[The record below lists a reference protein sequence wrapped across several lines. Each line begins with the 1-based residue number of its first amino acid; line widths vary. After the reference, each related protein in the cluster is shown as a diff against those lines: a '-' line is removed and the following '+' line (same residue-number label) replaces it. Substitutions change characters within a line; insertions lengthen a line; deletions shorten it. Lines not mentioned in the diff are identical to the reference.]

1 MFFLR
6 FMFSKINFEGKGN
19 AFLAFYVFPGQLF
32 ESTGGNVSGVEC
44 FTHATAPYQHVCF
57 TVLIL
62 CARSVPLYVHFTLV
76 PSSRPS
82 QQQPTDHCFLP
93 SAATVLCAHALRP
106 GLHTVR

>member
-1 MFFLR
+1 MLFLL
-6 FMFSKINFEGKGN
+6 FMVCKINFDGKGN
-19 AFLAFYVFPGQLF
+19 AFLAFYAFQDQLF
-32 ESTGGNVSGVEC
+32 ESTMC
-44 FTHATAPYQHVCF
+44 P
-57 TVLIL
+57 L
-62 CARSVPLYVHFTLV
+62 CAPYVHFTLV